1 MNLRI
6 RIKDVRQD
14 LDKKKKYQAE
24 ITEIP
29 PTQSPLW
36 AYRKERE
43 IENSGNSEFRE

>member
-14 LDKKKKYQAE
+14 LDKKEKCHA
-24 ITEIP
+24 EIP